1 MPRRGTK
8 KQKTKKP
15 KRRQRFAWLYKISGF
30 LSPTAAN
37 NSPRLNDRYCDGMC
51 TISVYY
57 YSDSLTCL
65 GFYSTDYNVSC
76 HALAFTVN
84 AKNDGGRR

>member
-1 MPRRGTK
+1 MASTIVITTK
-8 KQKTKKP
+8 YFSITT
-15 KRRQRFAWLYKISGF
+15 KISGF

-65 GFYSTDYNVSC
+65 GFYSTDCNISC
-76 HALAFTVN
+76 HALAFFTVI
-84 AKNDGGRR
+84 ARNDGGRR